1 MLRFRSS
8 LLASPVPLSDES
20 VRRLAEAVLAPGHFF
35 TGPGVRLEW
44 EHDSE
49 QETAWEVSRGR
60 LVDRAHT
67 RQSQTFEAWD
77 VYLVDETGRS
87 GEPLLSLKFDR
98 PGGRLHVVRGLLC
111 YVWEGYDAGGNV
123 YLSRE
128 TTRWVRELTGTIL
141 LGRFATEGELL
152 DELVCR
158 VFQAV
163 VGASRLPLTS
173 VEAPLPGFSLGRLAY
188 FYRPAPRPDQPAR
201 SWTELLEST
210 RGVGLGRTQEA
221 KLLET
226 LLHATPFDEMV
237 NLAPRLAQQEAGP
250 ALLRRLRTLFNEV

>member
-8 LLASPVPLSDES
+8 LPASPVPLSVDS

-35 TGPGVRLEW
+35 TGPGMQLEW
-44 EHDSE
+44 EHNAE
-49 QETAWEVSRGR
+49 QEAAWEVFHGR

-67 RQSQTFEAWD
+67 RQTQTFEAWD

-87 GEPLLSLKFDR
+87 GEPLLSLKFDHT
-98 PGGRLHVVRGLLC
+98 GGRLHVVRGLLC

-128 TTRWVRELTGTIL
+128 TTRWVRELTGTIPL
-141 LGRFATEGELL
+141 DRFTTEGELL

-158 VFQAV
+158 VFHAV

-173 VEAPLPGFSLGRLAY
+173 VEAPLPAFSLGRVAY
-188 FYRPAPRPDQPAR
+188 VYRPAPRPDRPACA
-201 SWTELLEST
+201 WAELLDGT
-210 RGVGLGRTQEA
+210 RGAGLGRTEQA
-221 KLLET
+221 
-226 LLHATPFDEMV
+226 
-237 NLAPRLAQQEAGP
+237 
-250 ALLRRLRTLFNEV
+250 